1 VISQRNNRRGFTIV
15 EMLISMTIMG
25 LVLALA
31 VVEFAMVFN
40 HNNLTS
46 ANITAEANARIS
58 MAKVTNEMRQAMP
71 DVTDFTTP
79 PYPMVVTPTAP
90 PPSTAPGTSTSIE
103 YYRVD
108 NGSAGL
114 TASPIPVD
122 SNGNPVPCYDEV
134 TLTYDPVGETITRTI
149 SLVQNTNCSTASVT
163 TDILARNIVGFSV
176 SAISGTLFDVDL
188 QTRATTGAYNIYD
201 LNTQVALGYKP

>member
-1 VISQRNNRRGFTIV
+1 MRPRKRPRGFTIV

-40 HNNLTS
+40 HNSLTS
-46 ANITAEANARIS
+46 ANITAEANARIA

-90 PPSTAPGTSTSIE
+90 PASTAPGTAQTIQ

-122 SNGNPVPCYDEV
+122 ANGNPVPCYDLI
-134 TLTYDPVGETITRTI
+134 TLTYDPVGQTITRTI
-149 SLVQNTNCSTASVT
+149 QLVTNTNCTAPSTTNDV
-163 TDILARNIVGFSV
+163 LARNVVGFTV
-176 SAISGTLFDVDL
+176 SAESGTLFDVDL
-188 QTRATTGAYNIYD
+188 QTRATKGAYNIYD